1 MKKIKEIITNIKL
14 SLFLWLGNSLHF
26 DEVDI
31 LTNDNDEVISVR
43 FENSKLWDAWMRE
56 ENDREMRWEEAN
68 S

>member
-1 MKKIKEIITNIKL
+1 MKKIKEIITDIKL

-56 ENDREMRWEEAN
+56 ENDREMRWESAN

>member
-1 MKKIKEIITNIKL
+1 MKKIKEIITDIKL

-43 FENSKLWDAWMRE
+43 VENSKLWDAWMRE
-56 ENDREMRWEEAN
+56 ENEREMRWESAN

>member
-1 MKKIKEIITNIKL
+1 MKKIKEIITDIKL

-31 LTNDNDEVISVR
+31 LTNDNDEVITVR
-43 FENSKLWDAWMRE
+43 FENSKLWDTWMRE
-56 ENDREMRWEEAN
+56 ENDREMRWEAAN

>member
-1 MKKIKEIITNIKL
+1 MKKIKEIITDIKL

-56 ENDREMRWEEAN
+56 ENDREMRWEAAN

>member
-1 MKKIKEIITNIKL
+1 MKKIQEIITNINL
-14 SLFLWLGNSLHF
+14 SLFLWLGKSLHF

>member
-1 MKKIKEIITNIKL
+1 MKKIKEIITDMKL

-56 ENDREMRWEEAN
+56 ENEREMRWESAN

>member
-1 MKKIKEIITNIKL
+1 MKKIKEIITDIKL

-31 LTNDNDEVISVR
+31 FTNDNDEVISVR

-56 ENDREMRWEEAN
+56 ENDREMRWEAAN

>member
-1 MKKIKEIITNIKL
+1 MKKIKEIITDIKL

-31 LTNDNDEVISVR
+31 LTNDKDEVISVR

-56 ENDREMRWEEAN
+56 ENDREMRWESAN

>member
-1 MKKIKEIITNIKL
+1 MKKIKEIITDMKL

-56 ENDREMRWEEAN
+56 ENDREMRWEAAN